1 MRMYVSILNIQGVW
15 KVYSPDVKMEF
26 VIDKQDYDI
35 GIQANK
41 EIVDSIKNKLTVMPD
56 PTYVVITKTKQWLR
70 EQNVSI
76 DSFIKVEPIEF

>member
-1 MRMYVSILNIQGVW
+1 MYVSILNIQGVW

-70 EQNVSI
+70 EQNVSM

>member
-1 MRMYVSILNIQGVW
+1 MYVSILNIQGVW

-41 EIVDSIKNKLTVMPD
+41 EIVDSIRNKLTVMPD

>member
-41 EIVDSIKNKLTVMPD
+41 EIVDSIRNKLTVMPD